1 MSCAR
6 SNSLSLSIQ
15 NRLLLVYALI
25 FSVVYFLSSLV
36 VYILPRNQLL
46 AQIDGDLYSL
56 ASELMTSNI
65 EVGAGGIIRM
75 PLPDELATL
84 KTASTFLVIANKD
97 GESVVRSSN
106 LTDYDAMLDPDG
118 LGLVEVYRLVP
129 HEDTLLRVLTVP
141 VFDEKKELIGYI
153 QVARLLDNFEIFSR
167 VLSRALLISLGAAF
181 ASLIVL
187 AMLTS
192 TLFQPLEDIATA
204 ARRITRADDLSRLMP
219 HSSRT
224 DEIGDLAR
232 AFNQTLDRLDRLFRS
247 QQRFLADVS
256 HELRTPL
263 TSVRGNLDLMSRFG
277 QYDEESMEV
286 IQDEIRRMT
295 RLLDDLLLLA
305 RADTGGLPLHHE
317 PVELDN
323 VLFEVYRQISRIE
336 KPVTVELTTIDQAL
350 IMGDEDRLKQL
361 ILNLVDNGIKY
372 SPPGGVVRLSLAK
385 DERRAYLT
393 VSDTGIGIP
402 PEDLPHI
409 FDRFYRVDKARNRG
423 QGGSGLGLS
432 IVRWIVQVHEGD
444 IKVESTVG
452 EGTTF
457 RITLPLYQPAGGA
470 GKVNG
475 VLKGTESKA
484 RSGIR
489 VRSLQG
495 GLRRAPQGRP
505 KEEETAQGRQE

>member
-1 MSCAR
+1 M
-6 SNSLSLSIQ
+6 SIQ

-25 FSVVYFLSSLV
+25 FSFVYFLSSLV
-36 VYILPRNQLL
+36 VYILPRNQMI

-75 PLPDELATL
+75 PLPDDLATL

-97 GESVVRSSN
+97 GESVVRSGN
-106 LTDYDAMLDPDG
+106 LAGYDAMLDPDG
-118 LGLVEVYRLVP
+118 LRGTTEVYRLVP

-141 VFDEKKELIGYI
+141 VFDGQQQLIGYI

-167 VLSRALLISLGAAF
+167 VLSRALLISLGTAF

-192 TLFQPLEDIATA
+192 TLFQPLEEIATA
-204 ARRITRADDLSRLMP
+204 ARQITRADDLSRRVP

-224 DEIGDLAR
+224 DEIGELAR
-232 AFNQTLDRLDRLFRS
+232 AFNQTLERLDRLFRS

-277 QYDEESMEV
+277 SYDEESMAV
-286 IQDEIRRMT
+286 IQDEIRRMS

-323 VLFEVYRQISRIE
+323 VLIEVYRQVSRIE
-336 KPVTVELTTIDQAL
+336 KPVTVELTDVDQVM
-350 IMGDEDRLKQL
+350 IVGDEDRLKQL

-372 SPPGGVVRLSLAK
+372 SQPGGTVKLSLAK
-385 DERRAYLT
+385 DDSMAYLT

-409 FDRFYRVDKARNRG
+409 FDRFYRVDKARSRG
-423 QGGSGLGLS
+423 QGGSGLGLA
-432 IVRWIVQVHEGD
+432 IVKWVVQAHGGD
-444 IKVESTVG
+444 IKVNSVVG
-452 EGTTF
+452 EGTEF
-457 RITLPLYQPAGGA
+457 RITLPLYQPVGNLGNM
-470 GKVNG
+470 NG
-475 VLKGTESKA
+475 NPGSAEVKT
-484 RSGIR
+484 RP
-489 VRSLQG
+489 
-495 GLRRAPQGRP
+495 GLRGRGLSGP
-505 KEEETAQGRQE
+505 RRRNPPNHLKENE

>member
-1 MSCAR
+1 M
-6 SNSLSLSIQ
+6 SIQ

-25 FSVVYFLSSLV
+25 FSIVYFLSSLV

-56 ASELMTSNI
+56 ASGLMSGNI

-75 PLPDELATL
+75 PLPDDLATL
-84 KTASTFLVIANKD
+84 KTASTFLIIANKD
-97 GESVVRSSN
+97 GESVVQSSN
-106 LTDYDAMLDPDG
+106 LAGYDAMLDPEG
-118 LGLVEVYRLVP
+118 MGMVEVYRLVP

-141 VFDEKKELIGYI
+141 VFDNRQELIGYI
-153 QVARLLDNFEIFSR
+153 QVARLLDNFEIFNR

-187 AMLTS
+187 ALLTS
-192 TLFQPLEDIATA
+192 TLFQPLEDIATV
-204 ARRITRADDLSRLMP
+204 ARQITRADDLSRRVP

-224 DEIGDLAR
+224 DEIGELAR
-232 AFNQTLDRLDRLFRS
+232 AFNQTLERLDRLFRS

-277 QYDEESMEV
+277 RYDEESMAV
-286 IQDEIRRMT
+286 IQDEMERMS
-295 RLLDDLLLLA
+295 RLLGDLLLLA
-305 RADTGGLPLHHE
+305 RADTGGLPLRHE

-323 VLFEVYRQISRIE
+323 ILFEVYRQVSRIE
-336 KPVTVELTTIDQAL
+336 KTVTVELTAVDQATVL
-350 IMGDEDRLKQL
+350 GDEDRLKQL

-372 SPPGGVVRLSLAK
+372 TRSGGTVNLSLAK
-385 DERRAYLT
+385 DNSWAHLE

-409 FDRFYRVDKARNRG
+409 FDRFYRVDKARGRA
-423 QGGSGLGLS
+423 QGGSGLGLA
-432 IVRWIVQVHEGD
+432 IVKWIIQVHGGT

-457 RITLPLYQPAGGA
+457 RITLPLRQPAG
-470 GKVNG
+470 N
-475 VLKGTESKA
+475 
-484 RSGIR
+484 
-489 VRSLQG
+489 LQG
-495 GLRRAPQGRP
+495 DNSALEGVEIKTRPGFRGRALPGPLRRNPQTHQ
-505 KEEETAQGRQE
+505 KEET